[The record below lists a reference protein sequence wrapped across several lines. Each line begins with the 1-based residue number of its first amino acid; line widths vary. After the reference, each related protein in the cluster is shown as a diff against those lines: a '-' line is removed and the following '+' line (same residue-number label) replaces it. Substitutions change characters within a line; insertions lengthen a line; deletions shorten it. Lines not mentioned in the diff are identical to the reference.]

1 MDGFALKWGW
11 VDCVMAVVDVT
22 RERMS
27 EVWRMNI
34 VEFLNLLCYIKD
46 RNEHQKQ
53 MMEKWKKEN

>member
-1 MDGFALKWGW
+1 MDSFTQKWGW
-11 VDCVMAVVDVT
+11 VDDVVAVVEVT
-22 RERMS
+22 GETWS
-27 EVWRMNI
+27 EVWRMNV

>member
-53 MMEKWKKEN
+53 MIEKWKKEN